1 MPLPLASCAYVLL
14 IIALITLYGNRLFFG
29 LLFLFDY
36 GLLKD
41 SAWERERGRS
51 TLVGFPSLPPFL
63 LMAESASYLP
73 NIHFP
78 TFLSNRPHSL
88 GLPNASTKTPTKQDN
103 TQNCAF
109 QLPLQIGQAS
119 EIQVEEACIGR
130 GFWENSLKD
139 VNTAG
144 GMCPLAFFPLLP
156 SCCLRLSCNGCS
168 TSSPCVSMRKPCRWK
183 QTLRIVD

>member
-1 MPLPLASCAYVLL
+1 MAIVYFLVCLSCLTMGSLKTVPGRESVGDQHLLVFLPYL
-14 IIALITLYGNRLFFG
+14 
-29 LLFLFDY
+29 
-36 GLLKD
+36 
-41 SAWERERGRS
+41 
-51 TLVGFPSLPPFL
+51 PSFL

-73 NIHFP
+73 NTHFP

-88 GLPNASTKTPTKQDN
+88 GLPNASIKTPTKQDN

-119 EIQVEEACIGR
+119 EIQVEVIGR

-139 VNTAG
+139 VNTAR

-168 TSSPCVSMRKPCRWK
+168 TSSHCVSMRKPCRWK